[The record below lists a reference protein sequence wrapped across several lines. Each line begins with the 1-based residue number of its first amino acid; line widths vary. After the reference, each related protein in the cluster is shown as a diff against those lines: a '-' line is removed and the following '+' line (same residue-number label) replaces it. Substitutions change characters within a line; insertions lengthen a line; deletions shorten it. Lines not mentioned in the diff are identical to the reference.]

1 MAPDAIHTAVHVR
14 DLESMLDFYVAGIGL
29 EKTRSF
35 TFRGVENHYVGGE
48 HGEIQFKYDP
58 ELTDPVEHG
67 TGLDHLAVGV
77 ADVDATFESLVDSHD
92 PPVEDAPMTVE
103 PAGNARVAFV
113 RDPEGYVCELV
124 ETG

>member
-14 DLESMLDFYVAGIGL
+14 DLDAMLDFYVEGVGL
-29 EKTRSF
+29 TKTRSF
-35 TFRGVENHYVGGE
+35 TFRGVENHYVGGD

-58 ELTDPVEHG
+58 ERSDPVEHG

-77 ADVDATFESLVDSHD
+77 EDVDEAFASLVDSHD
-92 PPVEDAPMTVE
+92 PTVEEAPMTVE
-103 PAGNARVAFV
+103 PAGDARVAFV